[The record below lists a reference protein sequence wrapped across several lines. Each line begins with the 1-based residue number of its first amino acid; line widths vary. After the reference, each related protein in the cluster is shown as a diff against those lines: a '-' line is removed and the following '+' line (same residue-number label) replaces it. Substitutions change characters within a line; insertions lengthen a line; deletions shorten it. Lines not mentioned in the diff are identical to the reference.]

1 MIDPYAPEKRN
12 ALCKEIGKRPVNSQP
27 LPEMIYPLRADE
39 WIAPNLVTATVS
51 CGITGNRPGGIFAAI
66 DDRRNKAA
74 VLIFANDLNLLLV
87 AGKVIEGKGLSGS
100 NRCIT

>member
-1 MIDPYAPEKRN
+1 M
-12 ALCKEIGKRPVNSQP
+12 SQAGP
-27 LPEMIYPLRADE
+27 TEAGPPKGEYLLDARLAAEMIYPLRADE
-39 WIAPNLVTATVS
+39 WIAPNLVAATVS